1 MRKNYYFLTK
11 CHKILQFFDSPIAI
25 YKTHARWRDNHGNGM
40 QTVVPNSFSI
50 LNKKSANIIILFKN
64 EKDGASLLLIYFS
77 LYHSN
82 FQTGQA
88 LLNFTNSSLLPL
100 YQVRAVVPFVQRAY
114 IVPTNSAFSGNS
126 LDNYYRTS
134 VL

>member
-11 CHKILQFFDSPIAI
+11 CHKIHQFFDSPIAI

-64 EKDGASLLLIYFS
+64 TAFLLRKRWREFAPHLFFS
-77 LYHSN
+77 LPFKFPDWAGFVKFHKFLS
-82 FQTGQA
+82 T
-88 LLNFTNSSLLPL
+88 SSL
-100 YQVRAVVPFVQRAY
+100 
-114 IVPTNSAFSGNS
+114 SGS
-126 LDNYYRTS
+126 SSSTLCSTS
-134 VL
+134 VHRSNELGFFWKFTG